1 MLPGLK
7 HLDSLATPS
16 NFSLTKHSYHQIVNI
31 VQQTQHTSLQLHLT
45 DLTGHQ
51 YSFTGGTLKPG
62 ASSRNGTASGRA
74 SRSW

>member
-31 VQQTQHTSLQLHLT
+31 VQQTHHTITSLT

-62 ASSRNGTASGRA
+62 ASSRNGTVSGRA
-74 SRSW
+74 WRSR